1 MISKEKAFLLYKQET
16 SFLNDQKSKKTQSIE
31 DFDFEDFIKTK
42 QSSFLK
48 LECFINSMLELQ
60 RNISESIEICNKEQ
74 GCYEQS
80 IKTVLNNS
88 LFLIANLNK
97 NKKDLY
103 VFYSDFFKEQ
113 DKNYKNKINEFEIR
127 LIEINKKVTE
137 NKNRIKNIKHKELRL
152 NDDSCVFNQN
162 KRMDL
167 FFKYR
172 NSLEK
177 LSLFYN
183 EKNKDNHMYK
193 LSAMYS
199 IFSIEEIQRSM
210 GINKN
215 TVPVRQNKIKL
226 KLIELYL
233 KHNSKLKDLS

>member
-1 MISKEKAFLLYKQET
+1 MISKEEAFLLYKQET
-16 SFLNDQKSKKTQSIE
+16 SFLNDQKSKKTQLIE

-48 LECFINSMLELQ
+48 LEYFINSMLELQ

-80 IKTVLNNS
+80 IKTILTNS

-103 VFYSDFFKEQ
+103 VFYSNFFKKQ
-113 DKNYKNKINEFEIR
+113 DQDYENKIKECEIK
-127 LIEINKKVTE
+127 LMKLNKKAIE
-137 NKNRIKNIKHKELRL
+137 NKNQIKNIKYKKLRL
-152 NDDSCVFNQN
+152 NDGSSIFNQN

-172 NSLEK
+172 NALEK

-183 EKNKDNHMYK
+183 EKNKDNVMYK
-193 LSAMYS
+193 LSVNHS
-199 IFSIEEIQRSM
+199 IFLIEEIQRSM
-210 GINKN
+210 GVNKN

-233 KHNSKLKDLS
+233 KYNSKLKELS